1 MPRKTSL
8 SLLRQQLVARRD
20 ALRDAIQGDE
30 SVLNE
35 MYLPT
40 GGDVVD
46 FANDSSIGEL
56 SSQLAEVETRE
67 LQNIEQALEK
77 MQAGT
82 YGKCDA
88 CDKNIPLARLE
99 ALPYASYCIGCKRA
113 AEAAGV
119 EPNMIVDWSL
129 ILDQAN
135 SSPSWGD
142 SRV

>member
-8 SLLRQQLVARRD
+8 IVLRQQLVARRD
-20 ALRDAIQGDE
+20 ALRATIQGDD

-40 GGDVVD
+40 GGDVID

-56 SSQLAEVETRE
+56 SSQLAEVEARE

-77 MQAGT
+77 MKAGT

-88 CDKNIPLARLE
+88 CNKNIPLARLE
-99 ALPYASYCIGCKRA
+99 ALPYASYCIGGKRA

-119 EPNMIVDWSL
+119 EPNTIVDWSL
-129 ILDQAN
+129 ILDR
-135 SSPSWGD
+135 SSTPSWSD
-142 SRV
+142 SHV